1 MTIQLSPA
9 VSIREIDMTNVV
21 PAVATSIGGAAI
33 DATWGPVLQVT
44 TIDSENALVQRF
56 GKPSDGNAASWYTPA
71 NFLAYSGNCLVVRTD
86 TAKARNAVS
95 TMTYTV
101 DSIPVTTGGASYTA
115 SGTSAVSVQIAAPP
129 AAGKI
134 KQINVAISGTLYTVA
149 PSVVIPAPPVGG
161 VQATATAVLGS
172 GAETGFVT
180 RIIVTNG
187 GSGYLTAPT
196 CTFTGGT
203 TTGTTATVGVTTLT
217 LGGTQAT
224 ATPIVTAGAVS
235 GFNID
240 NPGSGYFA
248 TTDPTSAYYNA
259 PTTTLT
265 HGAGT
270 GAVLG
275 TVVLAN
281 GGIKI
286 NNENV
291 YAESFADAQ
300 GVSGEFAAKYPGA
313 LGNSIRVSFCD
324 SQTFSTWTYKDYFD
338 RAPDT
343 STYAANNSCVGD
355 EMHIVIIDKD
365 GRWSGIAGTVLEQ
378 YANVSKAGDA
388 RKDDGSAAYYKTVL
402 NTQSQYVWWTDHPSA
417 ALNWG
422 LNANSLTYTAVG
434 PITRDLVGGVDDLVS
449 TDGQKMNAFNLFG
462 NDEDLDVNL
471 IMCGKANA
479 VVANYVIQ
487 NIAEV
492 RKDCVAFVSPQDITT
507 GNALVGITSDLAD
520 KMVAFRNLLPSS
532 SYMVVDSGYK
542 YQYDRYNDKYRW
554 VPLNGDVAG
563 LCARTD
569 DTNAPWFSPAGL
581 NRGGVKNVVKLGFS
595 PRKADRDMLYKNG
608 INPVVS
614 FPGQGVVLFGD
625 KTGLSKPSAFDRIN
639 VRRLFITLEK
649 AIATAAK
656 YQLFEFN
663 DDVTRAN
670 FVATVTPF
678 LRDVKGGR
686 GITDFAVVC
695 DLTNNTQ
702 QVIDTNRFVASIFV
716 QPARSINFIE
726 LNFVATR
733 TGVAFSEVAGV
744 VG

>member
-9 VSIREIDMTNVV
+9 VTIREIDMTNVV
-21 PAVATSIGGAAI
+21 PAVATSVGGAVI

-56 GKPSDGNAASWYTPA
+56 GKPTDGNAASWYTPA

-95 TMTYTV
+95 TLTYTV
-101 DSIPVTTGGASYTA
+101 DSIPVTTGGTGYTA
-115 SGTSAVSVQIAAPP
+115 SGTGAASVAIAPP
-129 AAGKI
+129 PIAGKI
-134 KQINVAISGTLYTVA
+134 KQINVDIPGTLYTVA
-149 PSVVIPAPPVGG
+149 PVVVIPAPPVGG
-161 VQATATAVLGS
+161 TQATATAVLGS
-172 GAETGFVT
+172 GAETGMVV

-187 GSGYLTAPT
+187 GAGYLTAPT

-203 TTGTTATVGVTTLT
+203 TTGTSATVGVSTLT
-217 LGGTQAT
+217 LGGTTAT
-224 ATPIVTAGAVS
+224 ATPIVTGGAIS

-240 NPGSGYFA
+240 NPGSGYFS

-259 PTTTLT
+259 PETTFT

-270 GAVLG
+270 TAVLG

-291 YAESFADAQ
+291 YTESFADAQ
-300 GVSGEFAAKYPGA
+300 GVSGEFAAKFPGA
-313 LGNSIRVSFCD
+313 LGNSIRVSMCD
-324 SQTFSTWTYKDYFD
+324 SQTFSTWAYKDYFD

-343 STYAANNSCVGD
+343 SNYAANNSCVGD
-355 EMHIVIIDKD
+355 EMHLVVIDKD

-378 YANVSKAGDA
+378 YSNLSKASDA

-402 NTQSQYVWWTDHPSA
+402 NTQSQFVWWTDHPSA

-422 LNANSLTYTAVG
+422 QIANAITFTPVG
-434 PITRDLVGGVDDLVS
+434 PITRDLVGGVDDLNS
-449 TDGQKMNAFNLFG
+449 TDGQKMNAFHLFG

-471 IMCGKANA
+471 VMCGKANA

-487 NIAEV
+487 NVAEV

-532 SYMVVDSGYK
+532 SYMFVDSGFK

-554 VPLNGDVAG
+554 VPLNGDIAG

-608 INPVVS
+608 VNPVVS
-614 FPGQGVVLFGD
+614 FPGQGVVLYGD

-686 GITDFAVVC
+686 GITDFAVIC